1 MQVNIRFTWQIDR
14 VKIKDTTMP
23 VSTNI
28 SFTWYN
34 FYRYIFDDTENEKI
48 VFFYPEDD
56 VNLHSKHVGLIEAL
70 ITFMTVFSEQPASVQ
85 HNLKT
90 KTIFREFEP
99 GFCMVLCVAVPYRV
113 KSVNGEVK
121 DTNYSSEKLHDNVLE
136 AILQRTYELFKV
148 DIS

>member
-1 MQVNIRFTWQIDR
+1 
-14 VKIKDTTMP
+14 
-23 VSTNI
+23 
-28 SFTWYN
+28 
-34 FYRYIFDDTENEKI
+34 
-48 VFFYPEDD
+48 
-56 VNLHSKHVGLIEAL
+56 
-70 ITFMTVFSEQPASVQ
+70 MTVFSEQPANVQ

-99 GFCMVLCVAVPYRV
+99 GFCMALCVAVPYRV

-121 DTNYSSEKLHDNVLE
+121 DTSYSSEKLHDNVLE